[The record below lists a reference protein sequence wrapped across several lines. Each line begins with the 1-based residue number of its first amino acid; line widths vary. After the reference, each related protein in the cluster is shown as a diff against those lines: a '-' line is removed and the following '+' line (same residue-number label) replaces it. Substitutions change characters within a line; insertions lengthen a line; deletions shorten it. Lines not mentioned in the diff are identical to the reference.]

1 MTKTNGT
8 HFHAG
13 TNAPGYLPDDLPAV
27 FGNWF
32 EAKAYIIG
40 ELLDDADAAAS
51 WNEEHDCDD
60 VPCPTHGDDCP
71 EGKASALTFAAE
83 ELNLEN
89 GPDWSSIVAGRSYW
103 IHSCGCVP
111 GEAELAEEDENEQP
125 AEELT
130 AWQLANMADC
140 LQPDSLTSPGAAWL
154 QAIARDAGELL
165 EDQADDLTDGI
176 AERAD
181 SSVPAYTHEL
191 WQVFVELGGYQE
203 DVSELVGAERD
214 LTKAAG
220 VALYLIA
227 ERLLTAL
234 VQDSAEAA

>member
-1 MTKTNGT
+1 MTKSNGT

-27 FGNWF
+27 FGSWDD
-32 EAKAYIIG
+32 AKAYVIQ
-40 ELLDDADAAAS
+40 ELLSDADSAAS
-51 WNEEHDCDD
+51 WNEPHDCDD
-60 VPCPTHGDDCP
+60 VPCPTFGDDCA
-71 EGKASALTFAAE
+71 EGKASDLTFAAE
-83 ELNLEN
+83 DLNLEN

-103 IHSCGCVP
+103 IHSCGCEP
-111 GEAELAEEDENEQP
+111 GEAELAEEEE

-140 LQPDSLTSPGAAWL
+140 LSPDSLTSPGAGWL
-154 QAIARDAGELL
+154 QRVARDAVELL

-176 AERAD
+176 AELAD
-181 SSVPAYTHEL
+181 SSVPVYTHEL

-203 DVSELVGAERD
+203 DVSELLGSERD
-214 LTKAAG
+214 LTKCAS

-234 VQDSAEAA
+234 VQDSARAA